1 MKRNFKFEV
10 GQYVKIVDR
19 VLDVNKD
26 FPKYPCKITYRF
38 FDRNNNVYLLDAM
51 ENKEIPILEVDLTF
65 YATDVD
71 SDTVL
76 QMKKEILSLQERIT
90 KLEFDIL
97 NGIHRGISISA
108 NKIEVSKEWEYDESE
123 PKDAKNVC
131 LSND

>member
-10 GQYVKIVDR
+10 GQYVKIADR
-19 VLDVNKD
+19 VVDVNKD

-38 FDRNNNVYLLDAM
+38 FDGNNNVYLLDAV
-51 ENKEIPILEVDLTF
+51 ENKEIPILEVDLTL
-65 YATDVD
+65 YVTDVD

-76 QMKKEILSLQERIT
+76 QMKKEIQSLQERIT

-108 NKIEVSKEWEYDESE
+108 SKIEVSKEREYDKSE

>member
-10 GQYVKIVDR
+10 GQYVKIADR

-76 QMKKEILSLQERIT
+76 QMKKRNSVFART
-90 KLEFDIL
+90 
-97 NGIHRGISISA
+97 H
-108 NKIEVSKEWEYDESE
+108 NK
-123 PKDAKNVC
+123 A
-131 LSND
+131 

>member
-10 GQYVKIVDR
+10 GQYVKIADR
-19 VLDVNKD
+19 VVDVNKD

-38 FDRNNNVYLLDAM
+38 FDRNNNVYLLDAG

-65 YATDVD
+65 YSTDVD

-108 NKIEVSKEWEYDESE
+108 SKIEVSKEWEYDESE